1 MGSADEIIR
10 NLAIIDGLAVRS
22 QTSSFAFK
30 GKPRNIRDAA
40 RQLDA
45 EYIVEGSV
53 LRDGGHLRIDVQL
66 VRARDDSPVWAQRYD
81 RVLTDVFAVQDEISR
96 GIVNSFRLKLGR
108 GRRRYETSVEAYDVY
123 LRARAMVVQFGFA
136 GYEKS
141 VPIYE
146 QAIAKDSSFAPAY
159 AGLAVAESVLSN
171 SFRLD
176 SQDASL
182 KMKAAA
188 EMAIKLDPLSAEA
201 DEAMAF
207 AYDRAGNWKAAEQS
221 FRRALQFEPHS
232 STIRSHFAISHLL
245 PLGRM
250 NEALREL
257 RTAERDDP
265 LSAEVHQITA
275 AALLMA
281 GRWQEAAVHASK
293 MPDGSTLKAAWLG
306 RALFFQGH
314 TAEAIRLFE
323 STGAAFG
330 LLGYAYAKTGR
341 SVEAKELTAHETD
354 PTDQA
359 LTFAG
364 LGDRDRAI
372 ESLER
377 AVELGPVR
385 LGRLLNYPEMAL
397 VRDDIRVKAFR
408 KRIGL
413 PE

>member
-1 MGSADEIIR
+1 
-10 NLAIIDGLAVRS
+10 
-22 QTSSFAFK
+22 
-30 GKPRNIRDAA
+30 
-40 RQLDA
+40 
-45 EYIVEGSV
+45 
-53 LRDGGHLRIDVQL
+53 
-66 VRARDDSPVWAQRYD
+66 
-81 RVLTDVFAVQDEISR
+81 
-96 GIVNSFRLKLGR
+96 
-108 GRRRYETSVEAYDVY
+108 
-123 LRARAMVVQFGFA
+123 
-136 GYEKS
+136 
-141 VPIYE
+141 
-146 QAIAKDSSFAPAY
+146 
-159 AGLAVAESVLSN
+159 
-171 SFRLD
+171 
-176 SQDASL
+176 
-182 KMKAAA
+182 
-188 EMAIKLDPLSAEA
+188 
-201 DEAMAF
+201 
-207 AYDRAGNWKAAEQS
+207 
-221 FRRALQFEPHS
+221 
-232 STIRSHFAISHLL
+232 
-245 PLGRM
+245 M
-250 NEALREL
+250 NEALREM

-314 TAEAIRLFE
+314 TAEAIRVFE

-341 SVEAKELTAHETD
+341 SVEAKELAAHETD